1 MEPTTPSAPP
11 ESSGTAPDQPA
22 ASDQPAG
29 PGTAAPWSPARP
41 DPAAE
46 KRESRALLA
55 WMADEQAQLV
65 LLEGRQQERV
75 TPAMAA
81 QLARFRASLQTRSGH
96 VDQAGLIRPMP
107 GGMAAY
113 VARLEK
119 NPQAQPYFEEG
130 WRPALVDLPRV
141 CAFQPSAF
149 VDHSRERVAR
159 VSIGDVRSLAGLTL
173 PLDPGVPV
181 TFQYDR
187 ARQMFITSV
196 ANQNLQVVGAFGG
209 LAPGMP
215 PGTVHMGFQVRMITS
230 FLQVGSMQGRFFMRD
245 GYHRAL
251 GLVARGARYVPALV
265 LEDMLMADLVA
276 PGALG
281 VEAIMGAQPPTLAD
295 YWDDSVSA
303 TAYLPAPRRII
314 SVAASELSVYG

>member
-1 MEPTTPSAPP
+1 MRPTTAAVPP
-11 ESSGTAPDQPA
+11 ESPA
-22 ASDQPAG
+22 RPQE
-29 PGTAAPWSPARP
+29 SPARP

-55 WMADEQAQLV
+55 WMANEPAQMI
-65 LLEGRQQERV
+65 LLEGRQQDTV

-81 QLARFRASLQTRSGH
+81 ELARVRAALQARPARI
-96 VDQAGLIRPMP
+96 DQAGLVRPMP
-107 GGMAAY
+107 ADMHAY

-141 CAFQPSAF
+141 CAYQPSVF
-149 VDHSRERVAR
+149 VDHARERVADAR
-159 VSIGDVRSLAGLTL
+159 IDDIRSLAEVTL
-173 PLDPGVPV
+173 PLDPGAPV

-187 ARQMFITSV
+187 GRQMFITSI

-209 LAPGMP
+209 IAPGMP

-230 FLQVGSMQGRFFMRD
+230 FLQVGSMQGRYFLRD
-245 GYHRAL
+245 GYHRGL
-251 GLVARGARYVPALV
+251 GLVQRGARYVPALV

-276 PGALG
+276 PGSLS
-281 VEAIMGAQPPTLAD
+281 VEAILGPTPPTLAD
-295 YWDDSVSA
+295 YWDDSVSV
-303 TAYLPAPRRII
+303 TSHLPAPRRII

>member
-1 MEPTTPSAPP
+1 MESTTAAPSAG
-11 ESSGTAPDQPA
+11 SSAAPADRP
-22 ASDQPAG
+22 SG
-29 PGTAAPWSPARP
+29 PGTADAGSPARP

-55 WMADEQAQLV
+55 WMADEPAQML
-65 LLEGRQQERV
+65 LLEGRQQEQV
-75 TPAMAA
+75 TPAMVAE
-81 QLARFRASLQTRSGH
+81 LARVRVGLRARAPGP
-96 VDQAGLIRPMP
+96 DQSGLIRSMP
-107 GGMAAY
+107 ADMQAY

-119 NPQAQPYFEEG
+119 NPQAQPYFAEG

-141 CAFQPSAF
+141 CAYQPSVF
-149 VDHSRERVAR
+149 VDHARDRVAH
-159 VSIGDVRSLAGLTL
+159 VNLSDVRSLAEATL

-230 FLQVGSMQGRFFMRD
+230 FLQVGSMQGRYFMRD
-245 GYHRAL
+245 GYHRGL

-276 PGALG
+276 PGSLG
-281 VEAIMGAQPPTLAD
+281 VEAILGGTPPTLAD
-295 YWDDSVSA
+295 YWDDSVSV